1 MAVLRIRML
10 GNLEMEYNGRE
21 VERDLTGNGKML
33 QLFLILSW
41 AGARGIS
48 RGKLQDYLYDTRS
61 ANAGNALRVSI
72 SRLRKVIADAGL
84 AGPDNIQYKNGNYVF
99 QDPKLTLEVDAVMLE
114 KACARRR
121 RRAIPENGWS
131 ASRRRLATT
140 GENSCRRCPGI
151 PGWSPCG
158 ENIRTCTW
166 TAFGRCAG

>member
-48 RGKLQDYLYDTRS
+48 RGRLQDYLYDTRS

-99 QDPKLTLEVDAVMLE
+99 QDPDLTLEVDAVMLE
-114 KACARRR
+114 KACAR
-121 RRAIPENGWS
+121 A
-131 ASRRRLATT
+131 ASESDPGKRLECLQEAAGYYG
-140 GENSCRRCPGI
+140 GEFLPAMSGDP
-151 PGWSPCG
+151 
-158 ENIRTCTW
+158 
-166 TAFGRCAG
+166 

>member
-1 MAVLRIRML
+1 ML

-99 QDPKLTLEVDAVMLE
+99 QDPELTLEVDAVMLE
-114 KACARRR
+114 KACAR
-121 RRAIPENGWS
+121 AAS
-131 ASRRRLATT
+131 ATM